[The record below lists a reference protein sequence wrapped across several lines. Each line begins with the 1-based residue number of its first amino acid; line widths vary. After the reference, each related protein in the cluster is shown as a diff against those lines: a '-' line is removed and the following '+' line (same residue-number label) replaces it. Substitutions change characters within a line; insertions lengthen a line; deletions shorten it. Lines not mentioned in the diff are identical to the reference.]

1 MPAPPP
7 LPSVARHPCPSGGRR
22 RREKLES
29 IVARL
34 RERRRSRRGR
44 RRAPGSLARKRKAAL
59 AFSVGVMGL
68 SSGAMPASV
77 PAAAVAKKVDRRR
90 PAALLNVSDD
100 LLETMIEEEGARRTV
115 YRDCAGYPTVG
126 VGHLVSRADRLQI
139 GDRVSRDQVLDFL
152 DRDVA
157 EAQQSVRRL
166 VGDLPLS
173 QNEYDALVDLAF
185 NVGEGNLSAERSPGL
200 NAAILARDYEAIAA
214 ELDYH
219 HADGHMARGLVY
231 RSERRANMFLNASYS
246 DPRPAQG
253 GPAALAA

>member
-7 LPSVARHPCPSGGRR
+7 LPSVARHPTPPSGRR
-22 RREKLES
+22 RREKLQS

-34 RERRRSRRGR
+34 RERRRSRSRRGR
-44 RRAPGSLARKRKAAL
+44 RRTPGSLARKRKAAL

-77 PAAAVAKKVDRRR
+77 PAPAVAKTFDKRR
-90 PAALLNVSDD
+90 PAALLSASDD
-100 LLETMIEEEGARRTV
+100 LLETVIEEEGARRTV
-115 YRDCAGYPTVG
+115 YRDVAGYPTVG
-126 VGHLVSRADRLQI
+126 VGHLVSRADHLRV
-139 GDRVSRDQVLDFL
+139 GDRVSRDRVLDFL
-152 DRDVA
+152 EQDIA
-157 EAQQSVRRL
+157 EAQQGVRRL

-185 NVGEGNLSAERSPGL
+185 NVGQGNLSAEHSPGL
-200 NAAILARDYEAIAA
+200 NAAIQARDYEAIAA

-231 RSERRANMFLNASYS
+231 RSERRANMFLNASYT
-246 DPRPAQG
+246 DPG
-253 GPAALAA
+253 EGVPAALAA